1 MGLRSTAGQ
10 EYFGAGEYFGLQWVE
25 VWMNYM
31 TDMQELEALT
41 DRKST
46 LDMICGVSRKESS
59 IHLDRVACV
68 IVIIS
73 ILASLLLPA
82 MSRAKD
88 SGRTT
93 HCMNNQ
99 KQIGF
104 AILMYSGDDVYPTNG
119 TNSWSTPYGGVSWDD
134 LLSCPDPAHLA
145 ILASHATLPTP
156 VGLSFSLP
164 CGIERPP
171 WCGLQASRVR
181 ETSRRSNP
189 NHLVVA
195 EDTSCCSDR

>member
-1 MGLRSTAGQ
+1 
-10 EYFGAGEYFGLQWVE
+10 
-25 VWMNYM
+25 MNYM

-46 LDMICGVSRKESS
+46 LDMICGVSRKRAAFTLIE
-59 IHLDRVACV
+59 LLVV

-104 AILMYSGDDVYPTNG
+104 AILMYSGDGDDVYPTNG

-156 VGLSFSLP
+156 VGLSFS
-164 CGIERPP
+164 CR
-171 WCGLQASRVR
+171 
-181 ETSRRSNP
+181 
-189 NHLVVA
+189 A
-195 EDTSCCSDR
+195 E

>member
-1 MGLRSTAGQ
+1 
-10 EYFGAGEYFGLQWVE
+10 
-25 VWMNYM
+25 M

-46 LDMICGVSRKESS
+46 LDMICGVSRKRAAFTLIE
-59 IHLDRVACV
+59 LLVV

-104 AILMYSGDDVYPTNG
+104 AILMYSGDGDDVYPTNG
-119 TNSWSTPYGGVSWDD
+119 TNSWSTPYGGVSWGR
-134 LLSCPDPAHLA
+134 SAQ
-145 ILASHATLPTP
+145 LPRSSAPRHPCVARDTP
-156 VGLSFSLP
+156 NSSRFEFQLP

-189 NHLVVA
+189 KSSRRSRRYGRAAAIDRKSGLV
-195 EDTSCCSDR
+195 D